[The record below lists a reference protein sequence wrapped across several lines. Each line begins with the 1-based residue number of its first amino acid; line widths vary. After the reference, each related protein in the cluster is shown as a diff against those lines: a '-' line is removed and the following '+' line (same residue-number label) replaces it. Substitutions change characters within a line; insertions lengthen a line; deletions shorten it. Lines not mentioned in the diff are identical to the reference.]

1 MFEVL
6 FWLQN
11 DPVVQGLECLDL
23 LVAGLGEQGSL
34 VDEFAEILFLGSFLP
49 LVSFGFVGGFGFALQ
64 FGVVLASRAWL

>member
-34 VDEFAEILFLGSFLP
+34 VDEFAKILFLGGFLP
-49 LVSFGFVGGFGFALQ
+49 LVSFGFVAGFGFALQ